1 MPKLSDTMTEGTVV
15 RWLKQVGDQVEI
27 GDEIAEI
34 ETDKATMAMEAFDEG
49 ILSEILVEEGGK
61 AEIGATLAVLREEGE
76 EPETAEPSDEKPVS
90 DPLENLKPVAVGA
103 KIPDPLPEPTPE
115 PEPEPTPDPAPEPI
129 TVSEP
134 APAAASSERI
144 KASPLARKMAESS
157 GVDLAS
163 VKGTGPGGRIVKKDI
178 EAATAGAAAPTPV
191 PAPAPAPTPTPSPTP
206 TPTPAVVASG
216 EDQRV
221 ELSNL
226 RRIIAER
233 LLTSKTTIPHF
244 YLHVEA
250 DAAPLMDIRKQV
262 NAQAEVTHGN
272 KYTVNDFVLKA
283 VINALQ
289 AVPAVNASFN
299 GDHIVQF
306 GHIGVAVAIAVDA
319 LGAEHVTAFFMPS
332 QYTADQ
338 SYEDSLKLIQNL
350 GVRMEVL
357 PIKAALD
364 QYLASLGPLFEGRE
378 PDTTEE
384 NLQARIR
391 GNLLMAASNKFGWI
405 VLTTG
410 NKSEM
415 AMGYATLYGDM
426 AGGFAVLKDV
436 PKTTVYELCRWRNG
450 QGQAFGTA
458 EDVIPTAILDKP
470 PSAELRKDQLDAD
483 SLPAY
488 EVLDPVVEAYVEDD
502 QSYQEMVDRGFDP
515 QVIRQVIA
523 AVDRNE
529 YKRRQAPP
537 GVKIT
542 HRAFGKDR
550 RLPIVN
556 RYRQH
561 DVGT

>member
-1 MPKLSDTMTEGTVV
+1 MATHIEMPKLSDTMTEGTVV

-49 ILSEILVEEGGK
+49 ILSEILVAEGGK

-178 EAATAGAAAPTPV
+178 EAATAGAAAPAPTPV

-206 TPTPAVVASG
+206 TPAAAVVASG
-216 EDQRV
+216 EDQRI

-306 GHIGVAVAIAVDA
+306 GHIGVAVAIAVDDGLVTPVVKDA
-319 LGAEHVTAFFMPS
+319 ALKSLLQISREVKDLATRAREGKLLPNEFDGGTITVSNLGAYGVESFDAIINPPQAAILSIGAIIEKAVVVKGEIVPGLRLDLGLSCDHRVVDGAIGAQFLG
-332 QYTADQ
+332 Q
-338 SYEDSLKLIQNL
+338 LKKLIEN
-350 GVRMEVL
+350 
-357 PIKAALD
+357 PALM
-364 QYLASLGPLFEGRE
+364 L
-378 PDTTEE
+378 
-384 NLQARIR
+384 
-391 GNLLMAASNKFGWI
+391 
-405 VLTTG
+405 V
-410 NKSEM
+410 
-415 AMGYATLYGDM
+415 
-426 AGGFAVLKDV
+426 
-436 PKTTVYELCRWRNG
+436 
-450 QGQAFGTA
+450 
-458 EDVIPTAILDKP
+458 
-470 PSAELRKDQLDAD
+470 
-483 SLPAY
+483 
-488 EVLDPVVEAYVEDD
+488 
-502 QSYQEMVDRGFDP
+502 
-515 QVIRQVIA
+515 
-523 AVDRNE
+523 
-529 YKRRQAPP
+529 
-537 GVKIT
+537 
-542 HRAFGKDR
+542 
-550 RLPIVN
+550 
-556 RYRQH
+556 
-561 DVGT
+561 